1 LRDGST
7 VTINDAFIRE
17 KIVHPDA
24 KVIAGKFEQEMP
36 KTDLSDQEVEE
47 IVEYLQTL
55 K

>member
-1 LRDGST
+1 MLLFAKKS
-7 VTINDAFIRE
+7 FIPR
-17 KIVHPDA
+17 H

-36 KTDLSDQEVEE
+36 KTDLSEQEIEE